1 MGQGHEAAAQAG
13 PGFGVVLNLLV
24 QDFRVL
30 FHIDPVGKIIVDD
43 FFLDVN
49 F

>member
-1 MGQGHEAAAQAG
+1 MVQGHEAPAQAG
-13 PGFGVVLNLLV
+13 HAFGVVLDLLV
-24 QDFRVL
+24 QDFRIL